1 MKRCITTRFYLDEP
15 AGKNAWQ
22 KVQQRQKRDN
32 RSCSQAI
39 IALLNEHDESVLS
52 ETQLKELSD
61 KIIEQVVTEL
71 QRTLP
76 AFIAGCVTG
85 AAQAGN
91 IRVDDYSDNAQQ
103 TQSSAFPNM
112 EEMSPPDFGQGAIDL
127 GFLGR

>member
-1 MKRCITTRFYLDEP
+1 MKRCVTTRFYLDEP
-15 AGKNAWQ
+15 VGLNAWQ

-39 IALLNEHDESVLS
+39 IALLNEHNESILN
-52 ETQLKELSD
+52 EAQLEELSN
-61 KIIEQVVTEL
+61 KIIDQVVTEL

-76 AFIAGCVTG
+76 AYIAGCVAG
-85 AAQAGN
+85 AAQSGHVQAD
-91 IRVDDYSDNAQQ
+91 IHPDKTTH
-103 TQSSAFPNM
+103 TQSSAIPNM

>member
-52 ETQLKELSD
+52 EAQLKELSN
-61 KIIEQVVTEL
+61 KIIDQMVAEL

-85 AAQAGN
+85 DAQSGHIQAD
-91 IRVDDYSDNAQQ
+91 VHSDNTPQM
-103 TQSSAFPNM
+103 QSNTFPNV
-112 EEMSPPDFGQGAIDL
+112 EEMSPPDFRQGAIDL